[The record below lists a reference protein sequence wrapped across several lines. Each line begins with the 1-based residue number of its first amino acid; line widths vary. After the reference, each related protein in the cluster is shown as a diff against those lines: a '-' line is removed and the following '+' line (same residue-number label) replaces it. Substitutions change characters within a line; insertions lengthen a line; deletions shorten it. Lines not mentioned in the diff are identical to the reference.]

1 MSPQTLQQFSR
12 NAEEIENWMLEKMQ
26 LAEEENYKDLAN
38 IQSKFKKH
46 QAFEAE
52 LKANSERVDAILAM
66 GRNLIQ
72 RGECNG
78 SVEAVENR
86 MTSISEQWQVLTQ
99 KSNEKSIILG
109 EANRQRTFVAATKD
123 LEFWL
128 GEMESLLN
136 GTVSGKDL
144 ASVQHLMRKHQVV
157 EADISAHDDR
167 IREMN
172 EQADSLVKSKNF
184 KENGI
189 DGKRELINQRYKKV
203 RALADHRQTTLNDT
217 YTLHQFFRDI
227 ADEESWIKE
236 KTLLVNSN
244 DYGRDLIAANNLI
257 RKHKRI
263 ENELSNHEAA
273 IGSVQQ
279 TGNVLISTAEH
290 GTDDIKDQL
299 MQLTKAWEELKY
311 LAKTRS
317 KKLEESMTYQKF
329 LVNLDEE
336 ETWLAEKQQL
346 LSRQDLGDNM
356 AIVQGC
362 NSIFLSKKVDRTTG

>member
-1 MSPQTLQQFSR
+1 M
-12 NAEEIENWMLEKMQ
+12 
-26 LAEEENYKDLAN
+26 
-38 IQSKFKKH
+38 
-46 QAFEAE
+46 E
-52 LKANSERVDAILAM
+52 LLP
-66 GRNLIQ
+66 
-72 RGECNG
+72 
-78 SVEAVENR
+78 
-86 MTSISEQWQVLTQ
+86 
-99 KSNEKSIILG
+99 
-109 EANRQRTFVAATKD
+109 
-123 LEFWL
+123 
-128 GEMESLLN
+128 
-136 GTVSGKDL
+136 
-144 ASVQHLMRKHQVV
+144 
-157 EADISAHDDR
+157 
-167 IREMN
+167 
-172 EQADSLVKSKNF
+172 
-184 KENGI
+184 
-189 DGKRELINQRYKKV
+189 
-203 RALADHRQTTLNDT
+203 
-217 YTLHQFFRDI
+217 RDI

-273 IGSVQQ
+273 IGSVQT

-311 LAKTRS
+311 LAKTRF

-356 AIVQGC
+356 AIVQGRKLIAQSKTSVNLLTILDRPTGRPARLPKL
-362 NSIFLSKKVDRTTG
+362 NSTGENLFIERLNPTPESAEEARHLRV

>member
-1 MSPQTLQQFSR
+1 
-12 NAEEIENWMLEKMQ
+12 MLP
-26 LAEEENYKDLAN
+26 
-38 IQSKFKKH
+38 
-46 QAFEAE
+46 
-52 LKANSERVDAILAM
+52 
-66 GRNLIQ
+66 
-72 RGECNG
+72 
-78 SVEAVENR
+78 
-86 MTSISEQWQVLTQ
+86 
-99 KSNEKSIILG
+99 
-109 EANRQRTFVAATKD
+109 
-123 LEFWL
+123 
-128 GEMESLLN
+128 
-136 GTVSGKDL
+136 
-144 ASVQHLMRKHQVV
+144 
-157 EADISAHDDR
+157 
-167 IREMN
+167 
-172 EQADSLVKSKNF
+172 
-184 KENGI
+184 
-189 DGKRELINQRYKKV
+189 
-203 RALADHRQTTLNDT
+203 
-217 YTLHQFFRDI
+217 RDI

-273 IGSVQQ
+273 IGSVQT

-356 AIVQGC
+356 AIVQGRS
-362 NSIFLSKKVDRTTG
+362 SIFLSKKVGLTTG